1 MERVSRYLQKLLLSS
16 SWIRHGLYWM
26 LTLLIQSVATLRL
39 LETVATNQIEYL
51 FGNLLIQ
58 MVFAY
63 AAYSI
68 YKIAFRLNSLLL
80 FIVAIPV
87 LSYPNAIALHW
98 WQLHIYPHSPLADE
112 TMYFYP
118 ASLMLQLFFVTLKFA
133 KDLYVWQQE
142 EFARKQEQ
150 AESELNFLK
159 AQISPHFLFNT
170 LNNLYGHAVTKSDL
184 LPDMMLRLSDLLRY
198 TIYETSKPLVPLH
211 DELDYIRNYIA
222 LEKMRLSDKS
232 HVKFDLPD
240 NVDMSLQIAP
250 LLLIS
255 FVENAFKHSR
265 HSLSNML
272 YINGTVKIE
281 GKRLIL
287 QIENSYNPEIKKE
300 NVIKRDGGIG
310 MDNVSKR
317 LKLLY
322 ENKHRLTNER
332 TDSIYKLKLQLDL

>member
-1 MERVSRYLQKLLLSS
+1 MERVDKFLKQLLLSS
-16 SWIRHGLYWM
+16 SWTRHLLLWVVFFLLSTVGIAKYLNSTAAMMTYAGNMVIVMIAFYLCYGLYLMAKKYNSIILFVVGVLVGPPLIGAWLSIEWYMFYNPGSSNMSM
-26 LTLLIQSVATLRL
+26 LNFYS
-39 LETVATNQIEYL
+39 
-51 FGNLLIQ
+51 
-58 MVFAY
+58 AY
-63 AAYSI
+63 
-68 YKIAFRLNSLLL
+68 
-80 FIVAIPV
+80 VV
-87 LSYPNAIALHW
+87 IALM
-98 WQLHIYPHSPLADE
+98 AG
-112 TMYFYP
+112 
-118 ASLMLQLFFVTLKFA
+118 ALKFG

-142 EFARKQEQ
+142 EFLRRQEQ

-211 DELDYIRNYIA
+211 DELDYIRNYVA
-222 LEKMRLSDKS
+222 LEKMRLSDNS

-272 YINGTVKIE
+272 YINGTVKID
-281 GKRLIL
+281 GNRLVM
-287 QIENSYNPEIKKE
+287 QIDNSYNPEMKKE
-300 NVIKRDGGIG
+300 DVVKRDGGIG
-310 MDNVSKR
+310 MENVKKR

-322 ENKHRLTNER
+322 DGRYQFRAEQTN
-332 TDSIYKLKLQLDL
+332 SIYKLKLQLDL